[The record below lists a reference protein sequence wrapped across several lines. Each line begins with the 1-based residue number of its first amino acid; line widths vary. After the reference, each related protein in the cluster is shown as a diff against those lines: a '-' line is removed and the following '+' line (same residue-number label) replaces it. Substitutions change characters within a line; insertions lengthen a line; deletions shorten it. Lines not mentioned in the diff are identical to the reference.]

1 MSPQQIK
8 RLRKSLGLTQQGF
21 ADRLGIPQVT
31 VGRWEAGM
39 HSPRGL
45 SLKALRELAAKV
57 KGNPKGKQLGGRNRQ
72 NIDR

>member
-8 RLRKSLGLTQQGF
+8 RIRKNLGLTQEAFG
-21 ADRLGIPQVT
+21 RLLGVPQVT

-45 SLKALRELAAKV
+45 ILKALRELAEKAKR
-57 KGNPKGKQLGGRNRQ
+57 KKK
-72 NIDR
+72 